1 MRCKKW
7 LAVAISAVMAASI
20 ACFGLAGCSSNPA
33 SNTNAATADAG
44 TIQVTDM
51 GGTTVTIPA
60 HPKTIATFGSVGVL
74 NAFVECLGG
83 GDMICNQM
91 PANFTKNDQWAMQY
105 KFAPQIKDGP
115 VLETADGLDMEA
127 IMKLKPDV
135 CVTMTKETADQLNE
149 KGIPCILL
157 NWNDTEDVK
166 TAVEIMG
173 KVLNKE
179 DRAAAY
185 NKYFDDMVA
194 KANAIGGKIAD
205 DKKVSV
211 LYGDVMS
218 LKNPHIISEWWIE
231 TAGGKSVTA
240 ADHKKNTLEYTKE
253 QLLAWQ
259 PQVIFSSNAK
269 VADIYADSTLANI
282 PAVQDKKIYVVP
294 TVAHVWGNRTVEQP
308 LAVMWAMNKMYPD
321 VYSEADLSKDIKN
334 FYKTFFEYDM
344 TDDEVKSIIHYK
356 EA

>member
-1 MRCKKW
+1 M
-7 LAVAISAVMAASI
+7 
-20 ACFGLAGCSSNPA
+20 
-33 SNTNAATADAG
+33 
-44 TIQVTDM
+44 
-51 GGTTVTIPA
+51 
-60 HPKTIATFGSVGVL
+60 
-74 NAFVECLGG
+74 
-83 GDMICNQM
+83 
-91 PANFTKNDQWAMQY
+91 
-105 KFAPQIKDGP
+105 
-115 VLETADGLDMEA
+115 
-127 IMKLKPDV
+127 
-135 CVTMTKETADQLNE
+135 
-149 KGIPCILL
+149 
-157 NWNDTEDVK
+157 
-166 TAVEIMG
+166 
-173 KVLNKE
+173 
-179 DRAAAY
+179 
-185 NKYFDDMVA
+185 
-194 KANAIGGKIAD
+194 
-205 DKKVSV
+205 

-308 LAVMWAMNKMYPD
+308 LTVMWAMNKMYPD

-356 EA
+356 EV